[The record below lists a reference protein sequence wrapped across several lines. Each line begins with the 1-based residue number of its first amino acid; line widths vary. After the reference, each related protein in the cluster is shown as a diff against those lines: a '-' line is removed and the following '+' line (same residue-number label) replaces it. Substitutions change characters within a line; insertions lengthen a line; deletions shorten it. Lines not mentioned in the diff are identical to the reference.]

1 MAANVM
7 TGFCRIT
14 VVAPDVRVDVALP
27 EDVPLA
33 ELLPDVLRMA
43 DQWQNEGA
51 HSGFALARLDGNEL
65 DTGLSLSA
73 QGVRNGDLL
82 YLRAATET
90 LPPPVYDDVV
100 DAIVQSVAEDNRMWS
115 AVHFRRLGLV
125 GGALVLAVG
134 AWVLWSSADPH
145 GMPAAVAGILAVLL
159 TISGGIASRSY
170 KDHIGG
176 AVLGGCA
183 VPYAFLAGLG
193 VLPISA
199 TAGLGRSHF
208 IVACAA
214 VLVVAVIGGVIQE
227 EHDEVYVAAGIA
239 ATIGAVAAAIGLAG
253 HAGPLKLAAGA
264 GTVAIAAIGFLP
276 GLSMRLTRFPM
287 PVLIDGAPQ
296 VGVGGQQQSRKA
308 QLPAG
313 NDDPVDTDAIGR
325 RTRRGHELLTGLV
338 AACALVAA
346 ISSMVLAFSAP
357 NAVNGAWEL
366 AMAAIL
372 GLVLISRARLL
383 RRTSQVTALIGG
395 GVIAEA
401 FVLVGSARHVSAT
414 AQQTWYFAIVLAAGL
429 LLLLVAF
436 SLPDRTLSP
445 RWARTVDILDALLLA
460 SVIPVLLGVLA
471 VYNTVQSVGH

>member
-1 MAANVM
+1 VAANVM

-51 HSGFALARLDGNEL
+51 HSGFSLARLDGGEL

-82 YLRAATET
+82 YLRAATEI

-100 DAIVQSVAEDNRMWS
+100 DAIVRSVADDTRMWS
-115 AVHFRRLGLV
+115 AIHFRRLGMI
-125 GGALVLAVG
+125 GGGLVLAVG
-134 AWVLWSSADPH
+134 AWVIWSSGDPH
-145 GMPAAVAGILAVLL
+145 GMPAAVAAILAVLL
-159 TISGGIASRSY
+159 TIAGGICSRSY

-193 VLPISA
+193 ILPLGAS
-199 TAGLGRSHF
+199 AGLGRSQF
-208 IVACAA
+208 VVACAA

-239 ATIGAVAAAIGLAG
+239 ATIGALAAAVGLAS
-253 HAGPLKLAAGA
+253 HASPVKLAAGA

-276 GLSMRLTRFPM
+276 GLSMRLVRFPM
-287 PVLIDGAPQ
+287 PALIDGAPQ
-296 VGVGGQQQSRKA
+296 VGVGGQQQRA

-313 NDDPVDTDAIGR
+313 NDEPVDTEAIGR
-325 RTRRGHELLTGLV
+325 RTRRGHELLTGLI
-338 AACALVAA
+338 ASCALVTLVSAL
-346 ISSMVLAFSAP
+346 VLAFVSP
-357 NAVNGAWEL
+357 GSGHDAWDL
-366 AMAAIL
+366 SMAGIL
-372 GLVLISRARLL
+372 GLVLISRSRLL
-383 RRTSQVTALIGG
+383 RRTPQVTALIGG
-395 GVIAEA
+395 GVLAEA
-401 FVLVGSARHVSAT
+401 LVLVGATRHVSAT
-414 AQQTWYFAIVLAAGL
+414 AQQTWYFAVVLAVAL
-429 LLLLVAF
+429 ILLLVGFA
-436 SLPDRTLSP
+436 LPGRTLSP
-445 RWARTVDILDALLLA
+445 RWARTVDLLDALLLA
-460 SVIPVLLGVLA
+460 SVIPVLLGVLDI
-471 VYNTVQSVGH
+471 YNTVQSVGH

>member
-51 HSGFALARLDGNEL
+51 HSGFSLARLDGGEL
-65 DTGLSLSA
+65 DTGLSLAA

-100 DAIVQSVAEDNRMWS
+100 DVIVQTIAEDHRMWS
-115 AVHFRRLGLV
+115 AIHFRRLGLL
-125 GGALVLAVG
+125 GGGLVLAIG
-134 AWVLWSSADPH
+134 AWVLWSARNPH
-145 GMPAAVAGILAVLL
+145 GMPAVVAGILAVLL
-159 TISGGIASRSY
+159 TIAGGICSRSY

-193 VLPISA
+193 VLPLSQS
-199 TAGLGRSHF
+199 AGLGRSHF

-214 VLVVAVIGGVIQE
+214 VLIVAVIGGVIQE
-227 EHDEVYVAAGIA
+227 EHDEVFVAAGVA
-239 ATIGAVAAAIGLAG
+239 ATIGALAG
-253 HAGPLKLAAGA
+253 AVGLGTHATPVKLAAGA

-276 GLSMRLTRFPM
+276 GMAMRLVRFPM
-287 PVLIDGAPQ
+287 PALIDGAPQ
-296 VGVGGQQQSRKA
+296 VGIGQQQRA

-313 NDDPVDTDAIGR
+313 DDEPVDTDAIGR
-325 RTRRGHELLTGLV
+325 RTRRSHELLTGLV
-338 AACALVAA
+338 GACSLVAA
-346 ISSMVLAFSAP
+346 LSAFVLAFSAP
-357 NAVNGAWEL
+357 HTGYGAWEL
-366 AMAAIL
+366 AMGGIL
-372 GLVLISRARLL
+372 GLVLISRSRLL
-383 RRTSQVTALIGG
+383 RRTPQVTALIGG
-395 GVIAEA
+395 GVIAEG
-401 FVLVGSARHVSAT
+401 FVLVGAT
-414 AQQTWYFAIVLAAGL
+414 QHLSNNAQQTWYFAVVLAVAL
-429 LLLLVAF
+429 ILLLVGF
-436 SLPDRTLSP
+436 GLPGRTLSP
-445 RWARTVDILDALLLA
+445 RWARTVDLLDGLLLA
-460 SVIPVLLGVLA
+460 SVIPVLLGVLQI
-471 VYNTVQSVGH
+471 YNTVQSIGH

>member
-51 HSGFALARLDGNEL
+51 HSGFSLARLDGGEL

-82 YLRAATET
+82 YLRAATEI

-100 DAIVQSVAEDNRMWS
+100 DAIVRSVADDTRMWS
-115 AVHFRRLGLV
+115 ATHFRRLGLI

-134 AWVLWSSADPH
+134 AWVMWTSGDPH

-159 TISGGIASRSY
+159 TIAGGICSRSY

-193 VLPISA
+193 VLPLAGS
-199 TAGLGRSHF
+199 AGLGRDHF
-208 IVACAA
+208 IVGCAA
-214 VLVVAVIGGVIQE
+214 VLIVAVIGGVVQE

-239 ATIGAVAAAIGLAG
+239 ATIGALAAAVGVAT
-253 HAGPLKLAAGA
+253 HASPVKLAAGA

-276 GLSMRLTRFPM
+276 GLSMRLVRFPM

-296 VGVGGQQQSRKA
+296 VGAGGQQQRA

-313 NDDPVDTDAIGR
+313 NDEPVDTEAIGR
-325 RTRRGHELLTGLV
+325 RTRRSHELLTGLV
-338 AACALVAA
+338 AACALVTLVG
-346 ISSMVLAFSAP
+346 SFVLAFSAP
-357 NAVNGAWEL
+357 HSGTGAWDL
-366 AMAAIL
+366 AMAGIF
-372 GLVLISRARLL
+372 GLVLASRARLL
-383 RRTSQVTALIGG
+383 RRTPQVTALIGA
-395 GVIAEA
+395 GVLAEA
-401 FVLVGSARHVSAT
+401 MVLIGATRHVSST
-414 AQQTWYFAIVLAAGL
+414 AQQTWYFAVVLAVAL
-429 LLLLVAF
+429 LLLLVGF
-436 SLPDRTLSP
+436 GLPGRTLSP
-445 RWARTVDILDALLLA
+445 RWARTVDLLDGLLLA

>member
-51 HSGFALARLDGNEL
+51 HSGFSLARLDGGEL
-65 DTGLSLSA
+65 DTGQSLSA

-82 YLRAATET
+82 YLRAATEI

-100 DAIVQSVAEDNRMWS
+100 DAIVRSVADDSRMWS
-115 AVHFRRLGLV
+115 AKHFRRLGLV
-125 GGALVLAVG
+125 GGSLVLAVG
-134 AWVLWSSADPH
+134 AWVMWTSGDPH

-159 TISGGIASRSY
+159 TIAGGICSRSY

-193 VLPISA
+193 VLPLSA
-199 TAGLGRSHF
+199 TSGLGRDHF

-214 VLVVAVIGGVIQE
+214 VLIVAVIGGVVQE

-239 ATIGAVAAAIGLAG
+239 ATIGALAAAVGVAT
-253 HAGPLKLAAGA
+253 HTTPVKLAAGA

-276 GLSMRLTRFPM
+276 GLSMRLVRFPM

-296 VGVGGQQQSRKA
+296 VGVGGQQQRA
-308 QLPAG
+308 QLPPG
-313 NDDPVDTDAIGR
+313 NDDPVDTEAIGR
-325 RTRRGHELLTGLV
+325 RTRRSHELLTGLV
-338 AACALVAA
+338 AACALV
-346 ISSMVLAFSAP
+346 SLVGSFVLAFSAP
-357 NAVNGAWEL
+357 HSGTGAWDL
-366 AMAAIL
+366 AMAGIL
-372 GLVLISRARLL
+372 GLVLISRAQLL
-383 RRTSQVTALIGG
+383 RRTPQVTVLIGA
-395 GVIAEA
+395 GVLSEA
-401 FVLVGSARHVSAT
+401 MVLIGATRHVSTT
-414 AQQTWYFAIVLAAGL
+414 AQQTWYFAVVLAVAL
-429 LLLLVAF
+429 LLLLVGF
-436 SLPDRTLSP
+436 GLPGRKLSP
-445 RWARTVDILDALLLA
+445 RWARTVDLLDALLMA

>member
-51 HSGFALARLDGNEL
+51 HSGFSLARLDGGEL
-65 DTGLSLSA
+65 DTGLSLAA
-73 QGVRNGDLL
+73 QGVHNGDLL
-82 YLRAATET
+82 YLRAATEI

-100 DAIVQSVAEDNRMWS
+100 DAIVRSVADDTRMWS
-115 AVHFRRLGLV
+115 GKHFRRLGMV

-134 AWVLWSSADPH
+134 AWVMWTSGDPH

-159 TISGGIASRSY
+159 TIAGGICSRSY

-193 VLPISA
+193 VLPLTS
-199 TAGLGRSHF
+199 TAGLGRNHF
-208 IVACAA
+208 IVACAM
-214 VLVVAVIGGVIQE
+214 VLVVAVIGGVVQE

-239 ATIGAVAAAIGLAG
+239 GTIGALAAAVGVAT
-253 HAGPLKLAAGA
+253 HASPVKLAAGA

-276 GLSMRLTRFPM
+276 GLSMRLVRFPM

-296 VGVGGQQQSRKA
+296 VGVGGQQQRA
-308 QLPAG
+308 QLPPG
-313 NDDPVDTDAIGR
+313 NDDPVDTEAIGR
-325 RTRRGHELLTGLV
+325 RTRRSHELLTGLV
-338 AACALVAA
+338 AACALVSLVAA
-346 ISSMVLAFSAP
+346 FVLAFSAP
-357 NAVNGAWEL
+357 HTGTGAWDL
-366 AMAAIL
+366 AMAGIL
-372 GLVLISRARLL
+372 GLVLASRARLL
-383 RRTSQVTALIGG
+383 RRTPQVTALIGA
-395 GVIAEA
+395 GVLAEA
-401 FVLVGSARHVSAT
+401 MVLVGATRHVSST
-414 AQQTWYFAIVLAAGL
+414 AQQTWYFAVVLAVAL
-429 LLLLVAF
+429 LLLLVGF
-436 SLPDRTLSP
+436 GLPGRTLSP
-445 RWARTVDILDALLLA
+445 RWARTVDLLDALLLA

>member
-1 MAANVM
+1 VAANVM

-51 HSGFALARLDGNEL
+51 HSGFSLARLDGGEL
-65 DTGLSLSA
+65 DTGLSLAA

-100 DAIVQSVAEDNRMWS
+100 DAIASTVADDNRMWS
-115 AVHFRRLGLV
+115 AVHFRRLGLI

-134 AWVLWSSADPH
+134 AWVLWSADDPH

-159 TISGGIASRSY
+159 TVAGGVSSRSY

-183 VPYAFLAGLG
+183 VPYAFLAGIG
-193 VLPISA
+193 VLPLSA
-199 TAGLGRSHF
+199 SAGLGRSHF
-208 IVACAA
+208 IVGCAA
-214 VLVVAVIGGVIQE
+214 VLIVSVIGGVIQE

-239 ATIGAVAAAIGLAG
+239 ATIGAIAAAVGLG
-253 HAGPLKLAAGA
+253 THASPVKLAAGA

-276 GLSMRLTRFPM
+276 GTAMRLVRFPM
-287 PVLIDGAPQ
+287 PALIDGAPQ
-296 VGVGGQQQSRKA
+296 VGTGGAQRRA

-313 NDDPVDTDAIGR
+313 NDEPVDTAGITR
-325 RTRRGHELLTGLV
+325 RTLRGHELLTGLV
-338 AACALVAA
+338 GACALVAA
-346 ISSMVLAFSAP
+346 LAALVLAFSAP
-357 NAVNGAWEL
+357 HSGNGAWDL
-366 AMAAIL
+366 SMAGIL

-383 RRTSQVTALIGG
+383 RRTPQVTALIGG

-401 FVLVGSARHVSAT
+401 FVLVGADRHLSAS
-414 AQQTWYFAIVLAAGL
+414 AQQTWYFAVVLAAAL
-429 LLLLVAF
+429 LLLLVGF
-436 SLPDRTLSP
+436 SLPGRTLSP
-445 RWARTVDILDALLLA
+445 RWARTVDLLDALLLA

>member
-51 HSGFALARLDGNEL
+51 HSGFALARLDGGEL
-65 DTGLSLSA
+65 DTGLSLAA

-100 DAIVQSVAEDNRMWS
+100 DAIVQSVSDDRKMWS
-115 AVHFRRLGLV
+115 GVHFRRLGLV
-125 GGALVLAVG
+125 GGALVLAIG
-134 AWVLWSSADPH
+134 AWVLWSSDDPH

-159 TISGGIASRSY
+159 TVSGGIASRSY

-193 VLPISA
+193 VLPLSA

-214 VLVVAVIGGVIQE
+214 VLVVAVVGGVVQD

-239 ATIGAVAAAIGLAG
+239 AAIGAIAAAVGLAT
-253 HAGPLKLAAGA
+253 HASPVKVAAGA

-276 GLSMRLTRFPM
+276 GLSMRLVRFPM

-296 VGVGGQQQSRKA
+296 VGANGQQQSSRA

-313 NDDPVDTDAIGR
+313 NDDPVDTEAIGR

-346 ISSMVLAFSAP
+346 LGALVLAFSAP
-357 NAVNGAWEL
+357 NGGESAWNL
-366 AMAAIL
+366 SMAGIL

-383 RRTSQVTALIGG
+383 RRTAQVTALIGG

-401 FVLVGSARHVSAT
+401 FVLVGAARHVSVT
-414 AQQTWYFAIVLAAGL
+414 AQQTWYFAVVLAVGL
-429 LLLLVAF
+429 ILLLVGFA
-436 SLPDRTLSP
+436 LPGRTLSP
-445 RWARTVDILDALLLA
+445 RWARSVDMLDALLLA

-471 VYNTVQSVGH
+471 IYNTVQSVGH

>member
-1 MAANVM
+1 VAASVM
-7 TGFCRIT
+7 TGFCRVT

-51 HSGFALARLDGNEL
+51 HSGFSMARLDGGEL
-65 DTGLSLSA
+65 DTGLSLAA

-100 DAIVQSVAEDNRMWS
+100 DAIVRSVADDHRMWS
-115 AVHFRRLGLV
+115 AVHFRRLGMI
-125 GGALVLAVG
+125 GGGLVLAVG
-134 AWVLWSSADPH
+134 AWVLWSSSDPH

-159 TISGGIASRSY
+159 TIAGGISSRSY
-170 KDHIGG
+170 KDHLGG

-183 VPYAFLAGLG
+183 VPYALLAGIG
-193 VLPISA
+193 ILPVTQS
-199 TAGLGRSHF
+199 AGLGRSHF
-208 IVACAA
+208 IVGCAA
-214 VLVVAVIGGVIQE
+214 VLIVAVIGGVIQE

-239 ATIGAVAAAIGLAG
+239 ATFGAVAAAVGLAT
-253 HAGPLKLAAGA
+253 HAGPVKLAAGA

-276 GLSMRLTRFPM
+276 GLSMRLVRFPM
-287 PVLIDGAPQ
+287 PVLVDGAPQ
-296 VGVGGQQQSRKA
+296 VGAGGQAQRA

-313 NDDPVDTDAIGR
+313 NDDPVDTEAIGR
-325 RTRRGHELLTGLV
+325 RTRRSSELLTGLV
-338 AACALVAA
+338 GACSLVAVIA
-346 ISSMVLAFSAP
+346 SLVLAFSAP
-357 NAVNGAWEL
+357 HGGNGAWEL
-366 AMAAIL
+366 SMAAIL

-383 RRTSQVTALIGG
+383 RRTPQVTALIGG
-395 GVIAEA
+395 GVLAEA
-401 FVLVGSARHVSAT
+401 LVLVGATRHVSAT
-414 AQQTWYFAIVLAAGL
+414 AQQTWYFAVVLAVAL
-429 LLLLVAF
+429 LLLLVGFA
-436 SLPDRTLSP
+436 LPGRTLSP
-445 RWARTVDILDALLLA
+445 RWARTVDLLDGLLLA

>member
-51 HSGFALARLDGNEL
+51 HSGFSLARLDGGEL
-65 DTGLSLSA
+65 DTGLSLAA

-100 DAIVQSVAEDNRMWS
+100 DAIASTVADDNRMWS
-115 AVHFRRLGLV
+115 GVHFRRLGLI
-125 GGALVLAVG
+125 GGSLVLAVG
-134 AWVLWSSADPH
+134 AWVLWSADDPH

-159 TISGGIASRSY
+159 TIAGGVSSRSY

-193 VLPISA
+193 VLPLSA
-199 TAGLGRSHF
+199 NAGLGRSHF

-239 ATIGAVAAAIGLAG
+239 ATVGADRRGRG
-253 HAGPLKLAAGA
+253 HQGTHASPVKLAMPAPRRHRGHRRDRPTCPA
-264 GTVAIAAIGFLP
+264 WPCASSASRCPRWPTAPRRSARTVARSSGRPSCRPATTSRWTPPASRAARCAA
-276 GLSMRLTRFPM
+276 MNM
-287 PVLIDGAPQ
+287 
-296 VGVGGQQQSRKA
+296 
-308 QLPAG
+308 
-313 NDDPVDTDAIGR
+313 
-325 RTRRGHELLTGLV
+325 LTGLV
-338 AACALVAA
+338 AAYVRRGRCARRPGARLP
-346 ISSMVLAFSAP
+346 AP
-357 NAVNGAWEL
+357 RTA
-366 AMAAIL
+366 AMAP
-372 GLVLISRARLL
+372 GTCPWRASSASCSSPAPGCCAAP
-383 RRTSQVTALIGG
+383 RR
-395 GVIAEA
+395 
-401 FVLVGSARHVSAT
+401 
-414 AQQTWYFAIVLAAGL
+414 W
-429 LLLLVAF
+429 
-436 SLPDRTLSP
+436 P
-445 RWARTVDILDALLLA
+445 R
-460 SVIPVLLGVLA
+460 
-471 VYNTVQSVGH
+471 

>member
-51 HSGFALARLDGNEL
+51 HAGFSLARLDGGEL
-65 DTGLSLSA
+65 DTGLSLAA

-82 YLRAATET
+82 YLRAATEI

-100 DAIVQSVAEDNRMWS
+100 DAIVRSVADDTRMWS
-115 AVHFRRLGLV
+115 GTHFRRLGLI
-125 GGALVLAVG
+125 GGSLVLAVG
-134 AWVLWSSADPH
+134 AWVLWSSQDPH
-145 GMPAAVAGILAVLL
+145 GMPAAVAGVLAVLL
-159 TISGGIASRSY
+159 TIGGGICSRSY

-183 VPYAFLAGLG
+183 VPYAFLGGLG
-193 VLPISA
+193 ILPISA
-199 TAGLGRSHF
+199 TAYLGRSHF

-214 VLVVAVIGGVIQE
+214 VLVVAVIGGVVQE

-239 ATIGAVAAAIGLAG
+239 AAIGAIAAAVGLAT
-253 HAGPLKLAAGA
+253 HSSPVKLAAGA

-276 GLSMRLTRFPM
+276 GAAMRLVRFPM
-287 PVLIDGAPQ
+287 PTLIDGAPQ
-296 VGVGGQQQSRKA
+296 VGAGGQQQRA
-308 QLPAG
+308 QLPPG
-313 NDDPVDTDAIGR
+313 NDEPVDTEAIAR

-338 AACALVAA
+338 AACSLVTVVA
-346 ISSMVLAFSAP
+346 SLVLAFSAP
-357 NAVNGAWEL
+357 NGANGAWYL
-366 AMAAIL
+366 SMAGIL

-383 RRTSQVTALIGG
+383 RRTPQVTVLIGG
-395 GVIAEA
+395 GVLTEA
-401 FVLVGSARHVSAT
+401 LVLLGATRHLSPT
-414 AQQTWYFAIVLAAGL
+414 AQQTWYFAVVLAVSL
-429 LLLLVAF
+429 LLLLVGFA
-436 SLPDRTLSP
+436 LPGRTLSP
-445 RWARTVDILDALLLA
+445 RWARTVDILDGLLLA

-471 VYNTVQSVGH
+471 IYNTVQSLGH

>member
-51 HSGFALARLDGNEL
+51 HSGFSLARLDGGEL
-65 DTGLSLSA
+65 DTGLSLAA

-100 DAIVQSVAEDNRMWS
+100 DVIVQTIAEDHRMWS
-115 AVHFRRLGLV
+115 AIHFRRLGLI
-125 GGALVLAVG
+125 GGALVLAIG
-134 AWVLWSSADPH
+134 AWVLWQAQNPH

-159 TISGGIASRSY
+159 TVAGGICSRSY

-193 VLPISA
+193 VLPITESEQ
-199 TAGLGRSHF
+199 LGRSHF

-214 VLVVAVIGGVIQE
+214 VLIVAVIGGVIQE
-227 EHDEVYVAAGIA
+227 EHDEVFVAAGVA
-239 ATIGAVAAAIGLAG
+239 ATIGALAG
-253 HAGPLKLAAGA
+253 AVGLGTHASPVKLAAGA

-276 GLSMRLTRFPM
+276 GMSMRLVRFPM
-287 PVLIDGAPQ
+287 PALIDGAPQ
-296 VGVGGQQQSRKA
+296 VGIGQQQRA

-313 NDDPVDTDAIGR
+313 NDEPVDTEAIAR
-325 RTRRGHELLTGLV
+325 RTRRTHELLTGLV
-338 AACALVAA
+338 AACSLVAA
-346 ISSMVLAFSAP
+346 LSAFVLAFSAP
-357 NAVNGAWEL
+357 HTGYGAWEL
-366 AMAAIL
+366 SMGAIL
-372 GLVLISRARLL
+372 GLVLISRSRLL
-383 RRTSQVTALIGG
+383 RRTPQVTALIGG
-395 GVIAEA
+395 GLLAEA
-401 FVLVGSARHVSAT
+401 FVLIGATRHLSPS
-414 AQQTWYFAIVLAAGL
+414 AQQSWYFALVFGAA
-429 LLLLVAF
+429 LLLLVVGF
-436 SLPDRTLSP
+436 VLPGRTLSP
-445 RWARTVDILDALLLA
+445 RWARTVDLLDGLLLA

-471 VYNTVQSVGH
+471 IYNTVQSIGH

>member
-33 ELLPDVLRMA
+33 ELLPDILRMA

-51 HSGFALARLDGNEL
+51 HSGFAMARLDGGEL

-100 DAIVQSVAEDNRMWS
+100 DAIVRSVADDKRMWS
-115 AVHFRRLGLV
+115 APHFRRLGLI
-125 GGALVLAVG
+125 GGSMMLAVG
-134 AWVLWSSADPH
+134 AWVLWTSADPH
-145 GMPAAVAGILAVLL
+145 GMPAAVAAILAVLL
-159 TISGGIASRSY
+159 TVSGGVCSRSY
-170 KDHIGG
+170 KDHVGG

-193 VLPISA
+193 VLSLSQ

-208 IVACAA
+208 LVACAA
-214 VLVVAVIGGVIQE
+214 VLVVAVIGGVVQE
-227 EHDEVYVAAGIA
+227 EHDEVYLAAGIA
-239 ATIGAVAAAIGLAG
+239 GTIGALTAAVGLAT
-253 HAGPLKLAAGA
+253 HADPVKLAAGA
-264 GTVAIAAIGFLP
+264 GTVAVAAIGFLP
-276 GLSMRLTRFPM
+276 GLAMRLVRFPM
-287 PVLIDGAPQ
+287 PQLIDGAPQ
-296 VGVGGQQQSRKA
+296 VGPGGQQQRA
-308 QLPAG
+308 TLPAG
-313 NDDPVDTDAIGR
+313 NDDPVDTEAMAR

-338 AACALVAA
+338 AACALVTVVCALTL
-346 ISSMVLAFSAP
+346 SFTTLHSGG
-357 NAVNGAWEL
+357 GAW
-366 AMAAIL
+366 AQGMAGIL
-372 GLVLISRARLL
+372 GLVLVSRARLL
-383 RRTSQVTALIGG
+383 RRTPQVTALIGG
-395 GVIAEA
+395 GVITETIL
-401 FVLVGSARHVSAT
+401 LVGATLQLSAT
-414 AQQTWYFAIVLAAGL
+414 ARQTWYFAVVLAVGL
-429 LLLLVAF
+429 LLLLVGYA
-436 SLPDRTLSP
+436 LPGRSLSP
-445 RWARTVDILDALLLA
+445 RWARTVDMLDALLLA

>member
-1 MAANVM
+1 MAASVM
-7 TGFCRIT
+7 TGFCRVT

-51 HSGFALARLDGNEL
+51 HSGFSMARLDGGEL
-65 DTGLSLSA
+65 DTGLSLAA

-100 DAIVQSVAEDNRMWS
+100 DAIVRSVADDHRMWS
-115 AVHFRRLGLV
+115 AVHFRRLGMI
-125 GGALVLAVG
+125 GGGLVLAVG
-134 AWVLWSSADPH
+134 AWVLWSSSDPH

-159 TISGGIASRSY
+159 TIAGGISSRSY
-170 KDHIGG
+170 KDHLGG

-183 VPYAFLAGLG
+183 VPYALLAGIG
-193 VLPISA
+193 ILPVTQS
-199 TAGLGRSHF
+199 AGLGRSHF
-208 IVACAA
+208 IVGCAA
-214 VLVVAVIGGVIQE
+214 VLIVAVIGGVIQE

-239 ATIGAVAAAIGLAG
+239 ATFGAVAAAVGLAT
-253 HAGPLKLAAGA
+253 HAGPVKLAAGA

-276 GLSMRLTRFPM
+276 GLSMRLVRFPM
-287 PVLIDGAPQ
+287 PVLVDGAPQ
-296 VGVGGQQQSRKA
+296 VGAGGQAQRA

-313 NDDPVDTDAIGR
+313 NDDPVDTEAVTR
-325 RTRRGHELLTGLV
+325 RTRRSSELLTGLV
-338 AACALVAA
+338 AACSLVAVIA
-346 ISSMVLAFSAP
+346 SLVLAFSAP
-357 NAVNGAWEL
+357 HGGNGAWEL
-366 AMAAIL
+366 SMAAIL

-383 RRTSQVTALIGG
+383 RRTPQVTALIGG
-395 GVIAEA
+395 GVLAEA
-401 FVLVGSARHVSAT
+401 LVLVGATRHVSAT
-414 AQQTWYFAIVLAAGL
+414 AQQTWYFAVVLAVAL
-429 LLLLVAF
+429 LLLLVGFA
-436 SLPDRTLSP
+436 LPGRTLSP
-445 RWARTVDILDALLLA
+445 RWARTVDLLDGLLLA

>member
-33 ELLPDVLRMA
+33 ELLPDVLRMS

-51 HSGFALARLDGNEL
+51 HSGFSLARLDGGEL
-65 DTGLSLSA
+65 DTGLSLAA

-100 DAIVQSVAEDNRMWS
+100 DAIVRTVSDDNRMWS
-115 AVHFRRLGLV
+115 GVHFRRLGLV
-125 GGALVLAVG
+125 AGALVLAIG
-134 AWVLWSSADPH
+134 AWVLWSAQDPH

-159 TISGGIASRSY
+159 TIAGGICSRSY
-170 KDHIGG
+170 KDHVGG

-193 VLPISA
+193 VLPLSQ

-214 VLVVAVIGGVIQE
+214 VLIVAVIGGVIQE

-239 ATIGAVAAAIGLAG
+239 ATIGALAAAVGLAT
-253 HAGPLKLAAGA
+253 HASPVKLAAGA

-276 GLSMRLTRFPM
+276 GMSMRLVRFPM
-287 PVLIDGAPQ
+287 PALIDGAPQ
-296 VGVGGQQQSRKA
+296 VGDAGQDRRA

-313 NDDPVDTDAIGR
+313 NDDPVDTAAIGR

-338 AACALVAA
+338 AACSLVATLSA
-346 ISSMVLAFSAP
+346 PVLAFSAP
-357 NAVNGAWEL
+357 HTGNGAWEL
-366 AMAAIL
+366 AMAGIL
-372 GLVLISRARLL
+372 GLVLISRSRLL
-383 RRTSQVTALIGG
+383 RRTPQVTALIGG
-395 GVIAEA
+395 GVLAEA
-401 FVLVGSARHVSAT
+401 FELVGTNRHLSAT
-414 AQQTWYFAIVLAAGL
+414 AQQTWYFAVVLAAAL
-429 LLLLVAF
+429 ILLLVGF
-436 SLPDRTLSP
+436 GLPGRTLSP
-445 RWARTVDILDALLLA
+445 RWARTVDLLDALLLA

-471 VYNTVQSVGH
+471 VYNEVQSVGH

>member
-51 HSGFALARLDGNEL
+51 HSGFSLARLDGGEL

-100 DAIVQSVAEDNRMWS
+100 DAIVQSVADDRKMWS
-115 AVHFRRLGLV
+115 GVHFRRLGLI
-125 GGALVLAVG
+125 GGALVLAIG
-134 AWVLWSSADPH
+134 AWVMWSSDDPH

-159 TISGGIASRSY
+159 TIAGGICSRSY
-170 KDHIGG
+170 KDHVGG

-193 VLPISA
+193 VLPISG
-199 TAGLGRSHF
+199 TSGLGRSHF

-214 VLVVAVIGGVIQE
+214 VLVVAVIGGVVQE

-239 ATIGAVAAAIGLAG
+239 ATIGALAAAVGLAT
-253 HAGPLKLAAGA
+253 HSSPVKLAAGA

-276 GLSMRLTRFPM
+276 GLSMRLVRFPM

-296 VGVGGQQQSRKA
+296 VGATGPQQRRA
-308 QLPAG
+308 QLPPG
-313 NDDPVDTDAIGR
+313 NDDPVDTEAIGR

-346 ISSMVLAFSAP
+346 VGSLVLAFSAP
-357 NAVNGAWEL
+357 HSGNGAWDL
-366 AMAAIL
+366 AMAGIL

-401 FVLVGSARHVSAT
+401 FVLVGAARHVSVT
-414 AQQTWYFAIVLAAGL
+414 AQQTWYFAVVLAVGL
-429 LLLLVAF
+429 LLLLVGF
-436 SLPDRTLSP
+436 SLPERTLSP
-445 RWARTVDILDALLLA
+445 RWARTVDLLDALLLA

-471 VYNTVQSVGH
+471 IYNTVQSVGH

>member
-51 HSGFALARLDGNEL
+51 HAGFSLARLDGGEL

-100 DAIVQSVAEDNRMWS
+100 DAIVRSVADDHRMWS
-115 AVHFRRLGLV
+115 AVHFRRLGMI

-134 AWVLWSSADPH
+134 AWVLWSSANPH

-159 TISGGIASRSY
+159 TIAGGVASRSY

-176 AVLGGCA
+176 AVLGA
-183 VPYAFLAGLG
+183 AAMPYAFLAGLG
-193 VLPISA
+193 VLPVTAS
-199 TAGLGRSHF
+199 AGLGRSHF

-214 VLVVAVIGGVIQE
+214 VLIVAVIGGVIQE
-227 EHDEVYVAAGIA
+227 EHDEVYVAGGIA
-239 ATIGAVAAAIGLAG
+239 AVFGAVAAAIGLAS
-253 HAGPLKLAAGA
+253 HTEPVKLAAGA
-264 GTVAIAAIGFLP
+264 GTVAIAMIGFLP
-276 GLSMRLTRFPM
+276 GMSMRMVRFPM
-287 PVLIDGAPQ
+287 PVVVDGTPQ
-296 VGVGGQQQSRKA
+296 VGAGGQTQRA

-313 NDDPVDTDAIGR
+313 NDDPVDTDAMGR
-325 RTRRGHELLTGLV
+325 RTRRSHELLTGLV
-338 AACALVAA
+338 AACSLVTV
-346 ISSMVLAFSAP
+346 ISSMVLAFNAP
-357 NAVNGAWEL
+357 HGSNSPWEL

-383 RRTSQVTALIGG
+383 RRTPQVTALIGG
-395 GVIAEA
+395 GVLAETL
-401 FVLVGSARHVSAT
+401 VLLGSSRQVTAT
-414 AQQTWYFAIVLAAGL
+414 AEQTWYFAVVLSVAL
-429 LLLLVAF
+429 ILLLVGF
-436 SLPDRTLSP
+436 SLPGRTLSP
-445 RWARTVDILDALLLA
+445 RWARTVDLLDGLLLA
-460 SVIPVLLGVLA
+460 SVIPVLLGVLQ
-471 VYNTVQSVGH
+471 VYNAVQSVGH